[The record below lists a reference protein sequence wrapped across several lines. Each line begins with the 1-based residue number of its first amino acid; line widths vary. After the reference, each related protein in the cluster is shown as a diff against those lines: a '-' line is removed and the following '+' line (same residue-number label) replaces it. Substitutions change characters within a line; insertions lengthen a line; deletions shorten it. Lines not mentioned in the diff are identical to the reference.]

1 MAWWKTYKQYNHGK
15 KDNQRI
21 NVCSMAS
28 KKMVGLVYERR
39 WAKRN
44 KTIFDWWKVLYHI
57 KGGKTS
63 VENSKNLQKVVKN
76 GKSCIKVGEW
86 QKVLKL
92 DKNDFS
98 AR

>member
-1 MAWWKTYKQYNHGK
+1 MNLHNNINLGNDKFDGFDSETIDHLRFMAWWKTYKQHNHGK

-28 KKMVGLVYERR
+28 NKMVGLVYERR

-63 VENSKNLQKVVKN
+63 MEDSKN
-76 GKSCIKVGEW
+76 
-86 QKVLKL
+86 
-92 DKNDFS
+92 
-98 AR
+98 